1 MAPERKHASHI
12 YSSNIIAKYATGMVF
27 ERFAHMSKQFK
38 TESTY
43 SVGIL
48 LSIVLLFPDLASY
61 AIYIV

>member
-1 MAPERKHASHI
+1 
-12 YSSNIIAKYATGMVF
+12 MVF